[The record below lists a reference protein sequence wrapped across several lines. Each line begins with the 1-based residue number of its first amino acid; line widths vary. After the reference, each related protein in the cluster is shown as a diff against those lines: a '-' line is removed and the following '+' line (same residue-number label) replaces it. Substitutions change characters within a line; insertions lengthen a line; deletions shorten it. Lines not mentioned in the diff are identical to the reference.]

1 MLLLGMLLVSDAL
14 LIALHLSQKLV
25 GVPATQTYDLGID
38 RSYSEVLLMMKWA
51 WIAML
56 CVVAWRTRRAPVLL
70 AVAAVCAILFVEDG
84 LSLHEAIGRM
94 FAPAAARVVDLPD
107 LALLQVGE
115 LAWFAVLAAA
125 IAAISLIG
133 WIRSDPPARRDATA
147 LAGFFVAFAFCAVVL
162 DTVHSL
168 TTMGTGLD
176 TALTVLEDGGELV
189 SMSPA
194 VAFAY
199 AIARREPA
207 SAPVAPGV
215 A

>member
-1 MLLLGMLLVSDAL
+1 MAF
-14 LIALHLSQKLV
+14 
-25 GVPATQTYDLGID
+25 GV
-38 RSYSEVLLMMKWA
+38 R
-51 WIAML
+51 
-56 CVVAWRTRRAPVLL
+56 
-70 AVAAVCAILFVEDG
+70 AVAGTRA
-84 LSLHEAIGRM
+84 H
-94 FAPAAARVVDLPD
+94 AAARH
-107 LALLQVGE
+107 A
-115 LAWFAVLAAA
+115 
-125 IAAISLIG
+125 
-133 WIRSDPPARRDATA
+133 RDATA

-199 AIARREPA
+199 AIARREPT